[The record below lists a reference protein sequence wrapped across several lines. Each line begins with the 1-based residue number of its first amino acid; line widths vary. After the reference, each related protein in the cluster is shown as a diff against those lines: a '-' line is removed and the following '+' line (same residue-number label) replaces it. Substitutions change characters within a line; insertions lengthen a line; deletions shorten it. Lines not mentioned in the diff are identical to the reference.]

1 MPYNFDELCLPCYDE
16 LVAFATKRTRN
27 EQKAR
32 DLVQDAYVRAVRA
45 WDRWEP
51 DGDPAVYARAWMYR
65 IVNGVFINDYQRE
78 KQYARLTG
86 NVVGG
91 YRPGA
96 KYQDGSNKSVV
107 FGGQTL
113 GRTAESV
120 QVAGELHQDLECN
133 HPYLQPDSIG
143 DEVREALDRI
153 RPEWAEV
160 VRRIYIEGK
169 GETVVMAELGLARGT
184 VRSRMAR
191 GRMALARIL
200 GPVVK
205 QRFGYQAKPA
215 RVSGVA
221 GGADEVDDS
230 LEATEELQADADR
243 VEAVVRERDRGS
255 LGLRETRPYALTT
268 NAG

>member
-1 MPYNFDELCLPCYDE
+1 MPYNFNELCLPCYDE

-27 EQKAR
+27 EQKAL

-78 KQYARLTG
+78 KQFAKLTQVTRS
-86 NVVGG
+86 NNTDKDSSTTVVNHS
-91 YRPGA
+91 A
-96 KYQDGSNKSVV
+96 AA
-107 FGGQTL
+107 L
-113 GRTAESV
+113 
-120 QVAGELHQDLECN
+120 QVAGELHQDLECD
-133 HPYLQPDSIG
+133 HPYLKPDSIG
-143 DEVREALDRI
+143 DEVEEALGRI

-160 VRRIYIEGK
+160 VRLIYIDGL
-169 GETVVMAELGLARGT
+169 GETAVMAELGLARGT

-205 QRFGYQAKPA
+205 QRFGYTAKPA
-215 RVSGVA
+215 RASGVV
-221 GGADEVDDS
+221 GGADEVGAAF
-230 LEATEELQADADR
+230 EPAELPEPQADR
-243 VEAVVRERDRGS
+243 VERVMRKRDARP
-255 LGLRETRPYALTT
+255 LRLAES
-268 NAG
+268 